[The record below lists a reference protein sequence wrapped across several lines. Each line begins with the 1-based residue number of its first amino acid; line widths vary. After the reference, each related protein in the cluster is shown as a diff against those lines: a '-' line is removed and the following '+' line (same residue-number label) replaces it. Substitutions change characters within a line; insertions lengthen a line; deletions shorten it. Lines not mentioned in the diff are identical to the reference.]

1 MKNLVKLIVVFL
13 LMILFTCNANASEMV
28 TIRANKY
35 TILNLEV
42 NKNYYIDVDSNRLM
56 IPMSMAR
63 EVLGLHFIGHDKVTN
78 QKIFRLFNKEI
89 RLTVGDKQAFIDG
102 VEYTMDA
109 APQRKENILE
119 SMFIP
124 IRILIDNFGIEAE
137 WNHEWKELSLVDE
150 RFPVERNIIDF
161 GLRDYQNK
169 DDYAMRLVS
178 YTLLDD
184 NNPSKISVTFENIS
198 GSDFGEPKN
207 YLPYLITPTYSGLLA
222 LDVNNLKKEQRRTY
236 EIEPNVNINSTNF
249 IFFDTVRE

>member
-1 MKNLVKLIVVFL
+1 
-13 LMILFTCNANASEMV
+13 
-28 TIRANKY
+28 
-35 TILNLEV
+35 
-42 NKNYYIDVDSNRLM
+42 
-56 IPMSMAR
+56 MAR

-161 GLRDYQNK
+161 GLRDYQSK

-184 NNPSKISVTFENIS
+184 NNPGKISVTFENIS
-198 GSDFGEPKN
+198 GSDFGEQKIIC
-207 YLPYLITPTYSGLLA
+207 LT
-222 LDVNNLKKEQRRTY
+222 
-236 EIEPNVNINSTNF
+236 
-249 IFFDTVRE
+249 